1 MNDQITSTYDFS
13 KSISVSLKEFCPD
26 RIVLLGPGNSLG
38 APVAQVLINHNW
50 NELKT
55 KTDFLNSQE
64 SNPYIVSMGLEE
76 QKKLV
81 L

>member
-1 MNDQITSTYDFS
+1 
-13 KSISVSLKEFCPD
+13 
-26 RIVLLGPGNSLG
+26 LLGPGNSLG

-64 SNPYIVSMGLEE
+64 NNPYIVSMGLEE

>member
-1 MNDQITSTYDFS
+1 MYKRQ
-13 KSISVSLKEFCPD
+13 
-26 RIVLLGPGNSLG
+26 VLLGPGNSLG
-38 APVAQVLINHNW
+38 APVAQVLINHHW

-55 KTDFLNSQE
+55 KTDFLNSQG
-64 SNPYIVSMGLEE
+64 SDPYIISMGLEE